1 MLVGAL
7 VLLIVVFDGSIV
19 RAALRPAHR
28 AKSKNDRSIS
38 ARHIGATLAPTG
50 RIGS

>member
-19 RAALRPAHR
+19 KAALRQIQ
-28 AKSKNDRSIS
+28 K
-38 ARHIGATLAPTG
+38 
-50 RIGS
+50 